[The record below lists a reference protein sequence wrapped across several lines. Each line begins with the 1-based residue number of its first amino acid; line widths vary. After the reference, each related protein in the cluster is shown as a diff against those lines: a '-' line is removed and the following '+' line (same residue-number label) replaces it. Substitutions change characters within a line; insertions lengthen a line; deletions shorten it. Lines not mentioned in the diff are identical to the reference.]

1 MVAQPRGLPVI
12 SGGSIVLSC
21 FRCFLPSGA
30 YAPTTTAVEKNEGVS
45 LAGTRAFVRSRAP
58 GCTRAL
64 STEAL

>member
-12 SGGSIVLSC
+12 SGGSIVFSC
-21 FRCFLPSGA
+21 FRCFLPSGV
-30 YAPTTTAVEKNEGVS
+30 YAPTITAFKKNEDVT

-64 STEAL
+64 LTEGL